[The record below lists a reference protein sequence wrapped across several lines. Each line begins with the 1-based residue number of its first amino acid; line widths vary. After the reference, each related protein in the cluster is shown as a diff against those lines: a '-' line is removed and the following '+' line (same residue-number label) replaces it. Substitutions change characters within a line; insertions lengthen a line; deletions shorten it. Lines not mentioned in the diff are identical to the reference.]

1 MTALSTKNR
10 GSSAQGRVVKGGRKK
25 NPSWCGNILSFAM
38 GRLSGWFHCNR
49 GRDGPHSSAL
59 TSCSKNHF
67 TCSKNV
73 AEFVFAAHTLS
84 SLHLEGLA
92 VSLVTFLDR
101 KLLEFLATISPCD
114 FKIVALNDKKRAKHQ
129 SSPFPA
135 NTESHNHIF
144 DIASSF
150 WELCEEEETC
160 H

>member
-1 MTALSTKNR
+1 MLEKPFYLLEKRSRVCVCST
-10 GSSAQGRVVKGGRKK
+10 
-25 NPSWCGNILSFAM
+25 
-38 GRLSGWFHCNR
+38 
-49 GRDGPHSSAL
+49 
-59 TSCSKNHF
+59 HF
-67 TCSKNV
+67 
-73 AEFVFAAHTLS
+73 LS
-84 SLHLEGLA
+84 SLLLEGLA

-101 KLLEFLATISPCD
+101 KLLEFSATISPCD

>member
-73 AEFVFAAHTLS
+73 AEFVFAAHTFCHRCS
-84 SLHLEGLA
+84 WVYRCQFSHIP
-92 VSLVTFLDR
+92 R
-101 KLLEFLATISPCD
+101 Q
-114 FKIVALNDKKRAKHQ
+114 KIIGIFSHNLPLRFQNRRINNKKRAKHQ

-135 NTESHNHIF
+135 NDESHNHIF